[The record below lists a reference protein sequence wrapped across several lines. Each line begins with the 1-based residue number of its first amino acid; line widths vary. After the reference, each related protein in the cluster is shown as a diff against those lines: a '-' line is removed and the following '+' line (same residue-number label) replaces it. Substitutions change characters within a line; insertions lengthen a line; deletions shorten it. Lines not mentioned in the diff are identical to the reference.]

1 MLTLATKAA
10 LLSAVSVLVIACGN
24 PAKDDHVMTWQ
35 NGDSVMVNG
44 VHGRFLRSE
53 VYLSS
58 DKVEYVDSL
67 GVRQY
72 YHVMPGYVWK
82 CYNYGRND

>member
-10 LLSAVSVLVIACGN
+10 LLPAVSVVVIACGN
-24 PAKDDHVMTWQ
+24 PAKDDHTMNWQ
-35 NGDSVMVNG
+35 SGDSVMVNG

-58 DKVEYVDSL
+58 DKVEYADSL
-67 GVRQY
+67 GVMQY

-82 CYNYGRND
+82 HRNYTR